1 MVQKY
6 KIGFTR
12 PALLSESVLVARE
25 YTEGKSWSATRKR
38 VDQDNLLQTRTK
50 RSSTI
55 AFGEIQQ
62 RLSLLNSEQIEV
74 IADDHPQDVRQ
85 LVWIALCK
93 QYPFIGDFTIE
104 VLIPAHQSGRHQV
117 DHDDYGYFFNAKAD
131 WHPELESVSDK
142 TRSNARQALFQ
153 MMRQCDLLSDANQ
166 LIPQMVSSAVQNC
179 SPESDLAYIPGAM
192 RL

>member
-1 MVQKY
+1 MAQKY

-25 YTEGKSWSATRKR
+25 YTEVKSWSATRKR

-117 DHDDYGYFFNAKAD
+117 DHDDYGYFFNTKAD

-153 MMRQCDLLSDANQ
+153 MMRQCELLSDANQ

>member
-1 MVQKY
+1 MPHKY

-25 YTEGKSWSATRKR
+25 YTEVKSWPATKRR

-50 RSSTI
+50 RSSAI

-153 MMRQCDLLSDANQ
+153 MMRQCELLSDANQ